1 MTFAEARPRFVGAPI
16 RRLEDPRLLTGHGSF
31 TDDHAPPRCAHV
43 AFRRA
48 DHPHARI
55 VAVDTE
61 GAARAPGV
69 IGVFTAADLA
79 PLVRPLR
86 ATSRMKEYHAT
97 EILAL
102 ASDIVRYVGQP
113 VVAVLAD
120 SRYMAED
127 AAELLDIVYE
137 PLPVATSPAEAVA
150 PDAALLHPEAGTN
163 VLLTR
168 AFTRGDID
176 AAFAAASVTVSGTFR
191 LGRKTPA
198 ALENRACLAEWDHAR
213 RALTIHAAT
222 GIPGVLRDALAECL
236 DLPGTRVRVIAGDVG
251 GSFGGKGS
259 VYPEELAVAALARKL
274 GRPVK
279 WTGDRMEDLTAT
291 SQAFDEIVTAELALA
306 ADGTML
312 GLRADVLGDIG
323 AGSIYPWTA
332 ALEPVQVV
340 SFLPGPY
347 RIAAYAARV
356 RGVATPKSPTGP
368 YRGVGRPAAT
378 FAMERLVDLAA
389 ARLGLDPA
397 ELRRRN
403 LVTAEEFPY
412 RTGSGLIWDRA
423 GFQESLAAACD
434 AGNYA
439 ALREEQAIARG
450 AGRWFGIGLATYAE
464 LTGIGSRIAVAPGMP
479 INTGTETS
487 SIRIDATG
495 AVTAAFGIAAHGQGL
510 ETALAQVVADA
521 LGCRIEDIAILQGD
535 SALVPSSTGTYASR
549 SAVIAGGAGALA
561 AREVRRKLL
570 RAAALLLEV
579 AEADLDATDGIVRV
593 VGTDRSLTFREIA
606 RAVYSEMGRI
616 PRDRREDLAA
626 SETYDPYL
634 GTAACATHLAV
645 VEVDPETYHITI
657 RAYYVAEDCGRIIN
671 PLIVD
676 GQVQGGVAQGI
687 GAALLEDV
695 VYDGAGQ
702 ILTASFVDYL
712 LPTAAEIPP
721 IGITHLELP
730 PPDNLLGVRGMGEGG
745 TIGAP
750 AAIANAVADA
760 LGLAITDLP
769 ITPDRL
775 FRLLAS
781 GETA

>member
-127 AAELLDIVYE
+127 AAELLDIAYE

-150 PDAALLHPEAGTN
+150 PGAALLHPEAGTN

>member
-150 PDAALLHPEAGTN
+150 PGAALLHPEAGTN

-213 RALTIHAAT
+213 RALTIHATT

-645 VEVDPETYHITI
+645 VEVDPETYHIAT

>member
-1 MTFAEARPRFVGAPI
+1 MMFPEARPRFVGAPI

-31 TDDHAPPRCAHV
+31 TDDHAPARCAHV

-55 VAVDTE
+55 VAIDTAA
-61 GAARAPGV
+61 AARAPGV

-79 PLVRPLR
+79 PLIRPLR

-102 ASDIVRYVGQP
+102 ARDIVRYVGQP

-120 SRYMAED
+120 SRYTAED
-127 AAELLDIVYE
+127 AAELLDIAYE
-137 PLPVATSPAEAVA
+137 PLPVATSAAEAAA
-150 PDAALLHPEAGTN
+150 PGAPILHPEAGTN

-176 AAFAAASVTVSGTFR
+176 AAFAAASVTIGGTFR

-198 ALENRACLAEWDHAR
+198 AIENRACLAEWDHAR
-213 RALTIHAAT
+213 RALTIHATT

-259 VYPEELAVAALARKL
+259 VYPEELTVAALARKL

-279 WTGDRMEDLTAT
+279 WAGDRLEDLTTT
-291 SQAFDEIVTAELALA
+291 SQAFDETVTTELALA

-332 ALEPVQVV
+332 SLEPVQVV

-347 RIAAYAARV
+347 RIPAYAARV

-403 LVTAEEFPY
+403 LVTADEFPY

-423 GFQESLAAACD
+423 GFQESLAAACEF
-434 AGNYA
+434 GQYA
-439 ALREEQAIARG
+439 ALRAEQKAAR
-450 AGRWFGIGLATYAE
+450 AEGRCFGIGLATYAE

-487 SIRIDATG
+487 TIRIDATG

-549 SAVIAGGAGALA
+549 SAVIAGGAGTLA

-616 PRDRREDLAA
+616 PRDKREDLAA

-634 GTAACATHLAV
+634 GTAACATHLAA
-645 VEVDPETYHITI
+645 VEIDPETYHITI
-657 RAYYVAEDCGRIIN
+657 RAYHVAEDCGRIIN

-695 VYDGAGQ
+695 VYDETGQ

-712 LPTAAEIPP
+712 LPTAAEILP
-721 IGITHLELP
+721 IGITHLKLP

-775 FRLLAS
+775 FRLLAP

>member
-150 PDAALLHPEAGTN
+150 PGAALLHPEAGTN